1 MKVEHIAVA
10 SNSEADSDRF
20 FIKLLDLKK
29 IRSFNV
35 SADLMEKF
43 FGVQKDHQLIRYEK
57 NDLSFEIIITND
69 NTKCK
74 DIFTHICLLVENK
87 EDFINKASAMGF
99 NAIKVPR
106 KNSED
111 YYYFVRDL
119 FGNLYEIK

>member
-87 EDFINKASAMGF
+87 EDFINKASAIS
-99 NAIKVPR
+99 ALLAPR
-106 KNSED
+106 
-111 YYYFVRDL
+111 
-119 FGNLYEIK
+119 